1 MTRED
6 ILDIEKAK
14 AYLDGL
20 VKCTDEFGNDDWMID
35 FLECWLKFKTAMSA
49 KYPNHHRFGNKYMKG
64 QLGL

>member
-1 MTRED
+1 MTQKD
-6 ILDIEKAK
+6 ILEINKAK

-20 VKCTDEFGNDDWMID
+20 IECTNEFGNDDWMIE
-35 FLECWLKFKTAMSA
+35 FLKRWIGFKTDMSL

>member
-1 MTRED
+1 MKQED
-6 ILDIEKAK
+6 KEQIEKAK

-20 VKCTDEFGNDDWMID
+20 VKCTDEFGDDDWTID
-35 FLECWLKFKTAMSA
+35 FLECWLRFKTAMST